1 MNRNSTSIQRQLQL
15 FFVATLTLTVM
26 IMGGVWISYNQVLLE
41 EEAERVLIV
50 ESDIIGA
57 AARPALMFNDQRM
70 AAELLQAMQFDPDVS
85 VVKLFTYDGNELF
98 TYNAAGD
105 DVEGNKTID
114 FQAEQSSAY
123 VDGKL
128 HLYRV
133 VAHKGKPV
141 GVIYL
146 ESTLNHLKA
155 SKYAGLITVVMV
167 MAGCLLLGLLLAS
180 YLQKKI
186 ATPISGLAKLMK
198 EMGASQNYML
208 RSNETGYN
216 SETKELL
223 NGFNQMAEKIQQ
235 SFETIK
241 QNHVHLKESEARF
254 RNIVELAPVPVIITR
269 KDGHVLFYN
278 PASARLF
285 GVGDDGPIQFN
296 TAEFYRHP
304 EDRNTLLEKLQ
315 QDGELHGHE
324 LEVIRSDGEAFWI
337 SLSMSPMMFEDEQ
350 VLFSAF
356 VDITDQKTV
365 EQQLAKNNLQLE
377 QRVIERTGELQAAKN
392 ELQSTMDNMI
402 DTYYRL
408 HADGC
413 VKWTSASVCSL
424 LGYQPEEITG
434 LAVQELLLDEH
445 ANEELLAAYNM
456 HDSTVI
462 KNLRLQLKHKLGH
475 YIWVSASVHRI
486 VDQHGEPVGIEGVVR
501 DINEVV
507 KAEEQKHEMETKM
520 AHVQRLESLGVLAG
534 GIAHDFNNILAAVMG
549 NAELA
554 ELNMQEYGLPEQK
567 ELTNILTGANRA
579 ADLCK
584 QMLAYSGQ
592 GGFIKDDVNI
602 TLLVE
607 EALQLIDISV
617 PKNISLRLE
626 LSNSLYPVYADKTQ
640 MQQIIMNLVTN
651 AAESIG
657 EDEVG
662 SITISTRLI
671 QAEKQD
677 LESRYIKEKCEPGP
691 YVLLEVLDNGC
702 GMDAE
707 TQSRMFEPFFT
718 SKFAGRGLGMSA
730 LLGIVRSHAGT
741 VQVNSVVG
749 RGSCFKVLLPVSHE
763 TVVNLVEAIP
773 ESLQDGD
780 VSATVLVID
789 DEVMVR
795 SVVERLLKRIGCKVI
810 LAADGKQ
817 GIEAYQKHKDEISM
831 VLLDMMMPVMGGKE
845 TLKRLRE
852 MDASLP
858 VFICSGYSNEN
869 VSGQFDTVQPNGIL
883 QKPFTL
889 SMLSEVLKMK

>member
-70 AAELLQAMQFDPDVS
+70 AGELLQAMQFDPDVS

-98 TYNAAGD
+98 TYKAAGD
-105 DVEGNKTID
+105 TVAVDQSID
-114 FQAEQSSAY
+114 FQNQQSSSY
-123 VDGKL
+123 VNGKL

-133 VAHKGKPV
+133 IEHKEKPV

-146 ESTLNHLKA
+146 ESSLNHLKA

-180 YLQKKI
+180 RLQGKI
-186 ATPISGLAKLMK
+186 ATPISSLANLMK

-208 RSNETGYN
+208 RIKETGYN
-216 SETKELL
+216 SETKDLL
-223 NGFNQMAEKIQQ
+223 NGFNLMAEKIQQ
-235 SFETIK
+235 SFETIE

-254 RNIVELAPVPVIITR
+254 RNIVELAPVPVIISR
-269 KDGHVLFYN
+269 RDGHVLFYN
-278 PASARLF
+278 QASVRLF
-285 GVGDDGPIQFN
+285 GVDNDGVIQFN
-296 TAEFYRHP
+296 AAEFYRYP
-304 EDRNTLLEKLQ
+304 EERNSLLERLQ
-315 QDGELHGHE
+315 QEGELHGHE
-324 LEVIRSDGEAFWI
+324 LEVLSADGKPFWI
-337 SLSMSPMMFEDEQ
+337 SLSMSPMIFENEQ

-365 EQQLAKNNLQLE
+365 EQRLAKNNLQLE
-377 QRVIERTGELQAAKN
+377 QRVVERTGELQAAKN
-392 ELQSTMDNMI
+392 ELQSTLDNMI

-408 HADGC
+408 QADGA
-413 VKWTSASVCSL
+413 VKWTSASVFTL

-434 LAVQELLLDEH
+434 LAVQKLLLDES
-445 ANEELLAAYNM
+445 EYLQVLAAFKR
-456 HDSTVI
+456 HDGTVI

-475 YIWVSASVHRI
+475 HIWVSASVHVI
-486 VDQHGEPVGIEGVVR
+486 VDQHGKSVGIEGVVR
-501 DINEVV
+501 DISEVV

-554 ELNMQEYGLPEQK
+554 ELNMQEHGLPEQQ

-592 GGFIKDDVNI
+592 GGFIKNDVNI

-617 PKNISLRLE
+617 PKNISLKLE
-626 LSNSLYPVYADKTQ
+626 LSNSLYPVFADKTQ

-657 EDEVG
+657 EEEMG

-671 QAEKQD
+671 QAEIQD
-677 LESRYIKEKCEPGP
+677 LESRYIEEKCKPGP
-691 YVLLEVLDNGC
+691 YVLLEVLDSGC

-707 TQSRMFEPFFT
+707 TQSRMFEPFYT

-741 VQVNSVVG
+741 VQVSSSVG
-749 RGSCFKVLLPVSHE
+749 RGSCFRVLLPVSHE
-763 TVVNLVEAIP
+763 VVTKGIKPNDEPLYHAD
-773 ESLQDGD
+773 Q
-780 VSATVLVID
+780 SATVLLID

-817 GIEAYQKHKDEISM
+817 GIEAYKKHKNEINI

-845 TLKRLRE
+845 TLKRLME

-889 SMLSEVLKMK
+889 NMLSEVLEMQ